1 MKKNRLKSLILLKK
15 DIFIYCIILIINAVT
30 ILKRMKWVLWL
41 VRIQYL

>member
-1 MKKNRLKSLILLKK
+1 MKKNRLKSLILIKK
-15 DIFIYCIILIINAVT
+15 DIFIYSIILIINEVT